1 MTIGA
6 SLTTL
11 PQPSATEHEHS
22 ERLRVA
28 ITERIR
34 SNGGFL
40 GFADFMRMAL
50 YAPGLGYYSAGSAK
64 IGPAGDF
71 ITAPEMS
78 NLFARCVAA
87 QCAEVLRETRGDI
100 LEFGAGS
107 GALACDL
114 LRELA
119 RLDCLPERYRILEV
133 SSDWIARQRE
143 RVATLPPELAARV
156 EWLSRWP
163 AQPVRGVVL
172 ANEVLDAM
180 PVERFVV
187 RKRGESS
194 AVRELGVG
202 LDAAGA
208 FAWHERA
215 PNAAL
220 ESVAR
225 AIVADAPCALPDG
238 YVAEVCMELSPWIAG
253 LAAALERGVALLID
267 YGLPRWH
274 LYHPERMQGTLQCHF
289 RHRAHDDPLIHVG
302 IQDITAW
309 VDFTRVAEGADAAG
323 LDVLGF
329 VTQTAFLLGTG
340 VQNLIAEATSDR
352 EQAVLAGAARRLLM
366 PGEMGE
372 AFKVIAL
379 GRGFHGTLRGFTLQ
393 DLRGSL

>member
-11 PQPSATEHEHS
+11 PAPSAAEQEHS
-22 ERLRVA
+22 ERLRAEIVA
-28 ITERIR
+28 HLRA
-34 SNGGFL
+34 SDGFM
-40 GFADFMRMAL
+40 GFAEFMRRAL
-50 YAPGLGYYSAGSAK
+50 YTPGLGYYSAGSTK

-78 NLFARCVAA
+78 NLFARCVAS
-87 QCAEVLRETRGDI
+87 QCAEILQHTGGDI

-107 GALACDL
+107 GALAVDVL
-114 LRELA
+114 TELA
-119 RLDCLPERYRILEV
+119 QLGALPERYRILDV
-133 SSDWIARQRE
+133 SSDWVARQRE
-143 RVATLPPELAARV
+143 RVAALPNDLATRI

-163 AQPVRGVVL
+163 AQPMRGVIV

-187 RKRGESS
+187 RTQGE
-194 AVRELGVG
+194 AREVRELGVG
-202 LDAAGA
+202 LDASGA
-208 FAWHERA
+208 FAWRERR

-238 YVAEVCMELSPWIAG
+238 YIAEVCTELSPWIAG
-253 LAAALERGVALLID
+253 LAASLDRGVALLID

-274 LYHPERMQGTLQCHF
+274 LYHPERVHGTLQCHF
-289 RHRAHDDPLIHVG
+289 RHRAHDDPLTHVG

-309 VDFTRVAEGADAAG
+309 VDFTRVAEAADAAG

-340 VQNLIAEATSDR
+340 VQDRVAEAASDR
-352 EQAVLAGAARRLLM
+352 ERAALAGAARRLLM

-372 AFKVIAL
+372 AFKVMAL
-379 GRGFHGTLRGFTLQ
+379 GRGFRGTLRGCALQ